1 MYRTVNFYYCTALP
15 IIRTVPK
22 NQACNIYKYWSY
34 DRNLRVGTT
43 YKNWDAT
50 SERLWTP
57 LCHYFPLQQHA
68 LVTSSKRKELL
79 FCSKC
84 SSEISPALNNWTLH
98 KSRVFS
104 PHSHSIRAGV
114 YYIPNCNTPKQMM
127 KSTNI
132 FMLPISIFICL
143 FFFIQGHFCLQVY
156 SNCLLGGC
164 MIVWHYDGRKIDGP
178 RFNYCLT
185 CSYLTKLVKWMKHL
199 FLWLIFVE
207 YFFRRLLLEYVIHI

>member
-1 MYRTVNFYYCTALP
+1 MFYKLDDGLV
-15 IIRTVPK
+15 I
-22 NQACNIYKYWSY
+22 
-34 DRNLRVGTT
+34 GTT
-43 YKNWDAT
+43 YENWDTT
-50 SERLWTP
+50 SERLCTP

-84 SSEISPALNNWTLH
+84 SSEISPLNNWTLH

-104 PHSHSIRAGV
+104 PRSHSIRAGV

-143 FFFIQGHFCLQVY
+143 FYFIQGHFCLQVY
-156 SNCLLGGC
+156 SNCLLGGTKVTTHSFRC
-164 MIVWHYDGRKIDGP
+164 NVVRLYDSTMEG
-178 RFNYCLT
+178 N
-185 CSYLTKLVKWMKHL
+185 
-199 FLWLIFVE
+199 
-207 YFFRRLLLEYVIHI
+207 

>member
-1 MYRTVNFYYCTALP
+1 M
-15 IIRTVPK
+15 
-22 NQACNIYKYWSY
+22 
-34 DRNLRVGTT
+34 
-43 YKNWDAT
+43 
-50 SERLWTP
+50 
-57 LCHYFPLQQHA
+57 CHYFPLQQHA

-143 FFFIQGHFCLQVY
+143 FFLSKAIFVCRFTLH
-156 SNCLLGGC
+156 NCLLGGKKVTTHSFRC
-164 MIVWHYDGRKIDGP
+164 NVVRLYESMMEGNWMVQALITFNWQLLDKISEMNETFISLAEICGI
-178 RFNYCLT
+178 C
-185 CSYLTKLVKWMKHL
+185 
-199 FLWLIFVE
+199 
-207 YFFRRLLLEYVIHI
+207 

>member
-1 MYRTVNFYYCTALP
+1 MDHTVNFYYCTALP

-132 FMLPISIFICL
+132 FMLPISIFIYLL
-143 FFFIQGHFCLQVY
+143 FFYPRPFLSAG
-156 SNCLLGGC
+156 LLGKKSD
-164 MIVWHYDGRKIDGP
+164 YP
-178 RFNYCLT
+178 
-185 CSYLTKLVKWMKHL
+185 
-199 FLWLIFVE
+199 FLSL
-207 YFFRRLLLEYVIHI
+207 